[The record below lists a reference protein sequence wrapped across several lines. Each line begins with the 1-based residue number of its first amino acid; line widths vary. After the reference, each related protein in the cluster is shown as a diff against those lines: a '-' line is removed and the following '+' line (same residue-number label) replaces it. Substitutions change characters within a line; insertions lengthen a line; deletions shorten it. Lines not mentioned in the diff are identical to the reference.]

1 MSGFNE
7 YPGVRSKWFVRLRDT
22 RIVGRSTRE
31 KIAVFAPMPRP
42 SERMAT
48 AVTIG
53 VARSERMASR
63 RS

>member
-1 MSGFNE
+1 MVDEG
-7 YPGVRSKWFVRLRDT
+7 
-22 RIVGRSTRE
+22 

-42 SERMAT
+42 SESTAT
-48 AVTIG
+48 KVTTG